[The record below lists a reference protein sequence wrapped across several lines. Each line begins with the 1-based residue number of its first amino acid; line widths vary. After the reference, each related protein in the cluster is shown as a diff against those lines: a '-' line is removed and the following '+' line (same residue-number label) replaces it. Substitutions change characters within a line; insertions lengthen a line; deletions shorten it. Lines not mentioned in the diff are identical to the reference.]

1 MTCRGMSPLT
11 PGAERVVQRC
21 RLTTSTFAIASD
33 HWPALL
39 LTALIEDESLASA
52 TLRNAGITLQ
62 RLHDSALADI
72 LSVLPPLVSHETP
85 QLSELMPSAS
95 GVLPDDPDSLIRIID
110 TARAMTRQLSSDG
123 LISSEL
129 LLLAIASNSTVIQ
142 RSLERLGISVDD
154 LRSRMFQIERIDP
167 EPLPV
172 DEPLSTSVADT
183 ERDVL
188 PEASAA
194 ATAPTAAV
202 PLPLNQ
208 ADSIYRV
215 LDACLNRAREGLRVL
230 EDYCRFF
237 CPRGELLSELKS
249 LRHDLCSAEQ
259 LTSLGDLLQRRL
271 AARDTLGDAGT
282 ALTHPHEQTRTHA
295 ETIPI
300 ANLRR
305 VQESLR
311 SLEEF
316 GKLISAE
323 FAAVMKQL
331 RYRTYVIEEPLLSGT
346 GKNNARS
353 MRLQRSQLYV
363 LITESQCTLPWKD
376 VVQQA
381 LAGGADILQLREKH
395 CSDREVLQR
404 AAWIRDACTEANAL
418 FILNDR
424 ADLSGAAAAD
434 GLHVGQD
441 ELPPHQAR
449 GILAPGTLLGLST
462 HSSQQL
468 RDAVDA
474 KVDYLGVGPVFPSE
488 TKQFSSFAGLEFVR
502 AAAAECP
509 IPWFAIG
516 GISTNNLPQLLA
528 AGCQRIAVTAAITAT
543 DHPRHAARDL
553 KDQLPLLAAEQ
564 PGTNP

>member
-62 RLHDSALADI
+62 SLHDSALADI

-85 QLSELMPSAS
+85 QLSELMQSAS

-346 GKNNARS
+346 GKNNDRS

-381 LAGGADILQLREKH
+381 LAGGADILQLREKN

-404 AAWIRDACTEANAL
+404 AAWIRDACTEVNAL

-441 ELPPHQAR
+441 ELPPRQAR